1 MNLKSCLGAALAAA
15 ALFVQPAAAQDAE
28 KTLYFYNWTDYYPV
42 ELLAKFEKETGI
54 KVILDGF
61 DSNETLL
68 AKLQSGGA
76 SYDVIVPSDYV
87 IPGLVKDG
95 LLMKIDTHSM
105 SNYATLKDAFK
116 NPDFD
121 PKHEYSAPYL
131 WGVTGIAYD
140 SAQVKGGKLEDSW
153 KEYFEP
159 RPELE
164 GKIAALDT
172 GSDEILAASLY
183 LGIPQCTESNEDAAR
198 ILKLLEGL
206 KPKLKLYSSD
216 SVVDRMAA
224 GEVAMHHV
232 WNGATARA
240 TAQRDTIRFIYPKE
254 GTPMFRDNFAVPAN
268 APHPEN
274 AKIFINWMMAPENAA
289 FVSNSIAY
297 ANATKSDEFLSEQ
310 WRKMDAINMPEAFAS
325 RLVPTQDCTGKARE
339 LRDRIWTRLK
349 G

>member
-1 MNLKSCLGAALAAA
+1 MTRRNTLATAALAALLA
-15 ALFVQPAAAQDAE
+15 FPAAAQDAE

-42 ELLAKFEKETGI
+42 ELLAKFEAETGI

-61 DSNETLL
+61 DSNDTLL

-76 SYDVIVPSDYV
+76 AYDVIVPSDYV
-87 IPGLVKDG
+87 IPGMIADG
-95 LLMKIDTHSM
+95 LLLKIDTNAM
-105 SNYATLKDAFK
+105 ENYVHMKDAFK

-121 PKHEYSAPYL
+121 PTHEYTAPYL

-140 SAQVKGGKLEDSW
+140 SAQVEGGMLEPSW

-159 RPELE
+159 RAELE

-172 GSDEILAASLY
+172 ASDVILAASLY
-183 LGIPQCTESNEDAAR
+183 LGIPQCTESNDDAKR
-198 ILKLLEGL
+198 ILDLLEAQ

-216 SVVDRMAA
+216 STVDRLAS
-224 GEVAMHHV
+224 GEVALHHV

-240 TAQRDTIRFIYPKE
+240 TAQRDTIRFIYPVE

-274 AKIFINWMMAPENAA
+274 AKIFINWMMKPENAA
-289 FVSNSIAY
+289 AVSNAIAY
-297 ANATKSDEFLSEQ
+297 GNAIKSDQFLNDQ
-310 WRKMDAINMPEAFAS
+310 WRAMEAINMPEEYSS
-325 RLVPTQDCTGKARE
+325 RLVPTQDCGPAARE
-339 LRDRIWTRLK
+339 LRDKIWTRLK

>member
-1 MNLKSCLGAALAAA
+1 MSLKSRLGAAFAAVALLA
-15 ALFVQPAAAQDAE
+15 LPAVAQDAE

-54 KVILDGF
+54 KVILDGY

-76 SYDVIVPSDYV
+76 NYDVIVPSDYV

-95 LLMKIDTHSM
+95 LLMKIDTHAM
-105 SNYATLKDAFK
+105 ANYATLKDAFK

-140 SAQVKGGKLEDSW
+140 SAQVPGGKLEESW

-159 RPELE
+159 KAELE

-172 GSDEILAASLY
+172 ASDEILAASLY

-198 ILKLLEGL
+198 ILELLQAQ
-206 KPKLKLYSSD
+206 KAKLKLYSSD
-216 SVVDRMAA
+216 STVDRMAS
-224 GEVAMHHV
+224 GEVAMHHL

-289 FVSNSIAY
+289 AVSNAIAY
-297 ANATKSDEFLSEQ
+297 ANATKADEFLSEQ

-325 RLVPTQDCTGKARE
+325 RLVPTQDCTGKARD